1 MSERNNTPIQEEIQ
15 TGESLSDLLRI
26 RRNKLDELMES
37 GQNPYEITRFDVDA
51 HAKEI
56 VDGFDAGFEGRH
68 VSIAGRIMS
77 WRDMGKA
84 NFIDLQDGSGRI
96 QVYVKINEIGEEAFR
111 QFGKWDLGDIVGVE
125 GEVFRTRRGEI
136 SVKAEKDHSALQ
148 EPAPAAREVARPQGY
163 RCPVPPALSG
173 PHGEP

>member
-1 MSERNNTPIQEEIQ
+1 M
-15 TGESLSDLLRI
+15 
-26 RRNKLDELMES
+26 KS

-68 VSIAGRIMS
+68 VSIAGRIMR

-84 NFIDLQDGSGRI
+84 NFIDLQDGSGRMP
-96 QVYVKINEIGEEAFR
+96 VYVKMNKIGEEAFR
-111 QFGKWDLGDIVGVE
+111 QFGKWSIGRHRRCRRRSIPHPPGQDLGE
-125 GEVFRTRRGEI
+125 GG
-136 SVKAEKDHSALQ
+136 KDHPTIQ

-163 RCPVPPALSG
+163 RCPVPPALCG